1 MAWPFAFMTMTW
13 LAVPPRLAATTANG
27 GTGMTNTTM
36 GGPAAA
42 SENAFQR
49 FIRALEI
56 DTRMIGM
63 IVAIVVI
70 WVGFDIASGLMR
82 PGSGGVFGGSF
93 LTPRNLWILLVQT
106 TVIAVMTTGMVLV
119 IVLRQIDLSVGSML
133 SVVAVAT

>member
-1 MAWPFAFMTMTW
+1 MARPFAFIG
-13 LAVPPRLAATTANG
+13 LSRQARPRVGRNDG
-27 GTGMTNTTM
+27 HRGTGMTNTTI

-42 SENAFQR
+42 NENAFQH

-63 IVAIVVI
+63 IVALVVI

-82 PGSGGVFGGSF
+82 PGSGGLFGGSF

-106 TVIAVMTTGMVLV
+106 TVIAV
-119 IVLRQIDLSVGSML
+119 
-133 SVVAVAT
+133 